1 MAIKPRI
8 IILQTSYSSKVLDY
22 SSKNP
27 SNVLFIQG
35 TKCQIIH
42 PRIKGIQIISISI
55 PSRNFT
61 ENFWYKKNP
70 HTHIES
76 MHEEIFSSPGTYVQ
90 CDFVTK
96 PLVQKLYKNLIKKN
110 VFTEFSINEKK
121 NIHFTEFSVPRF
133 KALEFC

>member
-76 MHEEIFSSPGTYVQ
+76 VHEEIFSSPGTYVQ
-90 CDFVTK
+90 CELCEKTFSPKGNLQTHNSVHEELTHSVK
-96 PLVQKLYKNLIKKN
+96 NKTFQKRA
-110 VFTEFSINEKK
+110 FSM
-121 NIHFTEFSVPRF
+121 
-133 KALEFC
+133 